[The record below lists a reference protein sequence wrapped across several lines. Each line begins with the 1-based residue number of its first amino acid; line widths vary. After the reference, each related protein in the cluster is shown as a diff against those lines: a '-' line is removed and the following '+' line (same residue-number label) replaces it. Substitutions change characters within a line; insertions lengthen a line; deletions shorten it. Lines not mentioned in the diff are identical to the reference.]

1 MNSFNGA
8 LMVINGIYHFS
19 FLYLRNISRNLLPSS
34 GQFDRVAIIFHSVC
48 KCTFFPSWLRGH
60 SSSLYTLSRI
70 NRSKMIDH
78 FWFFSLSLSLFSSFF
93 PFFSPFSFPPYL
105 FSIFIPTKQK
115 KKDRVLF
122 PVACN
127 RRDLSRDN
135 L

>member
-78 FWFFSLSLSLFSSFF
+78 FWFFSLSLSFPLSFLSF
-93 PFFSPFSFPPYL
+93 LLSPFPPYL